1 MNKKLTP
8 TTIYVFWPGST
19 EEDAI
24 REINQLGQFTYPKK
38 HLQDNSITHR
48 HVFTKYAGWTIME
61 ELIRKDRTDI
71 LEATKIISST
81 GREYTFEKF
90 LNSLENVE
98 MQ

>member
-1 MNKKLTP
+1 MSKLTP

-38 HLQDNSITHR
+38 DLQNNVITHR
-48 HVFTKYAGWTIME
+48 HVFTKSAGWTIME
-61 ELIRKDRTDI
+61 ELIRKERTDI
-71 LEATKIISST
+71 LEVTRIVSSK
-81 GREYTFEKF
+81 GKEYTIEKF